1 MQILKKALLI
11 VMALVLAAGA
21 AAYYVLHDVP
31 EVSGFSTLFDRST
44 PGPHAEIRVTFLGVA
59 TLLIEDGETAI
70 LTDGFFTRPSV
81 TDVLLRK
88 IEPDRQRIAN
98 ALSRAGITRLA
109 AILVNHSHYD
119 HVMDAPEVA
128 RLTGGLLVGSQSTA
142 NVGRGWGLPE
152 TQIRVVNAGDA
163 LSFGRFRV
171 RVLEGRHAP
180 SQYAL
185 GAITEPLRPPVRAH
199 AYREGGSLAFFIEY
213 AGKSIL
219 INASAGFFPEMFRRL
234 RADVMFLGVG
244 ALGSQSE
251 QTIDAY
257 WDETIGVLG
266 VRRVFLIHWDNFMLP
281 LDRPLEPLP
290 RIADSLDVTLRKM
303 NERGQAQGVEVK
315 LLDLFAKIDPF
326 QNL

>member
-1 MQILKKALLI
+1 MRILKKALLI
-11 VMALVLAAGA
+11 VLALALAGGA
-21 AAYYVLHDVP
+21 AASYVLRDVP
-31 EVSGFSTLFDRST
+31 DLSGFSTLFDQSSPSPR
-44 PGPHAEIRVTFLGVA
+44 AEVRVTFLGVA
-59 TLLIEDGETAI
+59 TLLIDDGETAI

-88 IEPDRQRIAN
+88 IEPNRQLIAN
-98 ALSRAGITRLA
+98 TLSRAGISRLA

-119 HVMDAPEVA
+119 HVMDSPEVA

-142 NVGRGWGLPE
+142 NVGRGWGLDE
-152 TQIRVVNAGDA
+152 TQIRVVTAGDT
-163 LSFGRFRV
+163 LTFGRFRV

-199 AYREGGSLAFFIEY
+199 AYREGGSFAFLVEHG
-213 AGKSIL
+213 GKSIL
-219 INASAGFFPEMFRRL
+219 INASAGFFPEMFRGL

-244 ALGSQSE
+244 ALGSQPE

-290 RIADSLDVTLRKM
+290 RIADGLDVTLRKM
-303 NERGQAQGVEVK
+303 SARGQAQGVEVK
-315 LLDLFAKIDPF
+315 LLDLFARIDLF